1 MINLSDLFP
10 AFLACTELHPSNEI
24 HWILFLLPF
33 IAALIGWMTN
43 YIAVKMLFHPKEPK
57 NFLGITFHGVFPKRQ
72 HALAEKLGQLVADEL
87 FSISDVSAKIKEFA
101 TSEEAMNE
109 VGKRIEMTIRN
120 KLVQAFPMLAM
131 FLSDEMVEKVTGLFK
146 NELKDFLSATSQG
159 MGEKLEENLNVQEL
173 VKERV
178 NAFSS
183 QKLEE
188 LLNQLMK
195 KEFKFIELVGAFLLV
210 GDHSN
215 HRSVHVTDDPFD

>member
-10 AFLACTELHPSNEI
+10 AFLASTELHPSNEI

-57 NFLGITFHGVFPKRQ
+57 KFIGIAFQGVFPKRQ

-101 TSEEAMNE
+101 TSDEAMNE

-159 MGEKLEENLNVQEL
+159 MGEKLEENLNVQEM

-183 QKLEE
+183 EKLEE

-195 KEFKFIELVGAFLLV
+195 KEFKFIELVGAILGFFIGCIQLGISL
-210 GDHSN
+210 
-215 HRSVHVTDDPFD
+215 FAY

>member
-1 MINLSDLFP
+1 MQT
-10 AFLACTELHPSNEI
+10 ANEI
-24 HWILFLLPF
+24 HWLLFLLPL

-57 NFLGITFHGVFPKRQ
+57 KIVGITFHGVFPKRQ
-72 HALAEKLGQLVADEL
+72 NVLAKKLGQLVADEL
-87 FSISDVSAKIKEFA
+87 FSVSDVSAKIKEFA
-101 TSEEAMNE
+101 ISDEAMNE

-131 FLSDEMVEKVTGLFK
+131 FLTDEMVEKVTGLFK

-159 MGEKLEENLNVQEL
+159 MGEKLEENLNVEAM

-183 QKLEE
+183 EKLEK

-195 KEFKFIELVGAFLLV
+195 KEFKFIELVGAILGFLIGCLQLV
-210 GDHSN
+210 ISL
-215 HRSVHVTDDPFD
+215 FA

>member
-10 AFLACTELHPSNEI
+10 AFLASTELHPSNEI
-24 HWILFLLPF
+24 HWILLLLPF

-101 TSEEAMNE
+101 TSDEAMNE

-159 MGEKLEENLNVQEL
+159 MGEKLEENLNVQEM

-195 KEFKFIELVGAFLLV
+195 KEFKFIELVGAILGFFIGCIQL
-210 GDHSN
+210 GIS
-215 HRSVHVTDDPFD
+215 FFAY

>member
-1 MINLSDLFP
+1 MQT
-10 AFLACTELHPSNEI
+10 ANEI
-24 HWILFLLPF
+24 HWLLFLLPL

-57 NFLGITFHGVFPKRQ
+57 KIVGITFHGVFPKRQ
-72 HALAEKLGQLVADEL
+72 NILAEKLGQLVADEL
-87 FSISDVSAKIKEFA
+87 FSVSDVSAKIKEFA
-101 TSEEAMNE
+101 ISDEAMNE

-131 FLSDEMVEKVTGLFK
+131 FLTDEMVEKVTGLFK

-159 MGEKLEENLNVQEL
+159 MGEKLEENLNVEAM

-183 QKLEE
+183 EKLEK

-195 KEFKFIELVGAFLLV
+195 KEFKFIELVGAILGFLIGCLQLV
-210 GDHSN
+210 ISL
-215 HRSVHVTDDPFD
+215 SA

>member
-1 MINLSDLFP
+1 MQTANQ
-10 AFLACTELHPSNEI
+10 I
-24 HWILFLLPF
+24 HWLLFLLPL

-57 NFLGITFHGVFPKRQ
+57 KIVGITFHGVFPKRQ
-72 HALAEKLGQLVADEL
+72 NVLAEKLGQLVADEL

-101 TSEEAMNE
+101 TSDEAMNE

-131 FLSDEMVEKVTGLFK
+131 FLTDEMVEKVTGLFK

-159 MGEKLEENLNVQEL
+159 MGEKLEENLNVEAM

-183 QKLEE
+183 EKLEK

-195 KEFKFIELVGAFLLV
+195 KEFKFIELVGAILGFLIGCLQLV
-210 GDHSN
+210 ISL
-215 HRSVHVTDDPFD
+215 SA

>member
-10 AFLACTELHPSNEI
+10 AFLASTELHPSNEI

-57 NFLGITFHGVFPKRQ
+57 KFIGITFQGVFPKRQ

-101 TSEEAMNE
+101 SSDEAMNE

-159 MGEKLEENLNVQEL
+159 MGEKLEENLNVQEM

-183 QKLEE
+183 EKLEE

-195 KEFKFIELVGAFLLV
+195 KEFKFIELVGAILGFFIGCIQLGISL
-210 GDHSN
+210 
-215 HRSVHVTDDPFD
+215 FAY

>member
-1 MINLSDLFP
+1 MQT
-10 AFLACTELHPSNEI
+10 ANEI
-24 HWILFLLPF
+24 HWLLFLLPL

-57 NFLGITFHGVFPKRQ
+57 KIVGITFHGVFPKRQ
-72 HALAEKLGQLVADEL
+72 NILAEKLGQLVADEL
-87 FSISDVSAKIKEFA
+87 FSVSDVSAKIKEFA
-101 TSEEAMNE
+101 TSDEAMNE

-131 FLSDEMVEKVTGLFK
+131 FLTDEMVEKVTGLFK

-159 MGEKLEENLNVQEL
+159 MGEKLEENLNVEAM

-183 QKLEE
+183 EKLEK

-195 KEFKFIELVGAFLLV
+195 KEFKFIELVGAILGFLIGCLQLV
-210 GDHSN
+210 ISL
-215 HRSVHVTDDPFD
+215 SA

>member
-33 IAALIGWMTN
+33 IAALIGWMAN

-195 KEFKFIELVGAFLLV
+195 KEFKFIELVGAFLGFFIGCIQL
-210 GDHSN
+210 GIS
-215 HRSVHVTDDPFD
+215 FFAY

>member
-1 MINLSDLFP
+1 MQT
-10 AFLACTELHPSNEI
+10 ANEI
-24 HWILFLLPF
+24 HWLLFLLPL

-57 NFLGITFHGVFPKRQ
+57 KIVGITFHGVFPKRQ
-72 HALAEKLGQLVADEL
+72 NILAEKLGQLVADEL
-87 FSISDVSAKIKEFA
+87 FSVSDVSAKIKEFA
-101 TSEEAMNE
+101 ISDEAMNE

-131 FLSDEMVEKVTGLFK
+131 FLTDEMVEKVTGLFK

-159 MGEKLEENLNVQEL
+159 MGEKLEENLNVEAM

-183 QKLEE
+183 EKLEK

-195 KEFKFIELVGAFLLV
+195 KEFKFIELVGAILGFLIGCLQLV
-210 GDHSN
+210 ISL
-215 HRSVHVTDDPFD
+215 FA

>member
-10 AFLACTELHPSNEI
+10 AFLASTELHPSNEI

-43 YIAVKMLFHPKEPK
+43 YIAVKMLFHPKEPR
-57 NFLGITFHGVFPKRQ
+57 NFFGTTFHGVFPKRQ

-101 TSEEAMNE
+101 TSDEAMNE

-146 NELKDFLSATSQG
+146 NELKDFLSATSHG
-159 MGEKLEENLNVQEL
+159 MGEKLEENLNVQEM

-183 QKLEE
+183 EKLEE

-195 KEFKFIELVGAFLLV
+195 KEFKFIELVGAILGFFIGCIQL
-210 GDHSN
+210 GIS
-215 HRSVHVTDDPFD
+215 FFAY